1 MLVPSGLLHS
11 VPFLHQPLMFYITE
25 IENKMGF
32 VFRLWSV
39 NALRLGSS
47 VGKSECGEN
56 KKGELLSGLTKT
68 KYHASNKGSHKI
80 GLELCFDE
88 ITT

>member
-11 VPFLHQPLMFYITE
+11 VPFLHQPLMLYITE

-39 NALRLGSS
+39 NALRLGSL

-56 KKGELLSGLTKT
+56 KKGELLSGLTK
-68 KYHASNKGSHKI
+68 YHASNKGSHKI
-80 GLELCFDE
+80 GLELCFNE